1 MDTKSHPVSV
11 TLRDPAD
18 LRLHALQK
26 QLPEPD
32 KQSPEWLSFVEGMM
46 AAGPEGIPP
55 LVVTREGLIM
65 DGGRRWRAAKQLQWE
80 QVPTIERPEHE
91 AAALIVDSLLGQRN
105 LPRGTKVYLTLT
117 LLPDFVKSAEHR
129 RLENLKRGL
138 KNGAKPLIFPKPSDS
153 ASGTVTEFCVRLG
166 VSRDTYEQAVKL
178 HKILHD
184 ENCAELLKFYKGKQ
198 PAKPELLAKQAELR
212 AKFEPD
218 LLTGEKSLWNVISAI
233 AGHIT
238 TNDVPLAEQMEFW
251 TSPFSAL
258 KRNANK
264 WDSLTKPARA
274 LLLNAWKETAETMP
288 ADLRRQMAAV
298 LEEIE

>member
-1 MDTKSHPVSV
+1 MDTKQQLMCV
-11 TLRDPAD
+11 THRDPAD

-32 KQSPEWLSFVEGMM
+32 KQSPEWLSFLDGLMI
-46 AAGPEGIPP
+46 AGPAGIPP
-55 LVVTREGLIM
+55 LVVTKEGHIM
-65 DGGRRWRAAKQLQWE
+65 DGGRRWRGAKQLQWE

-91 AAALIVDSLLGQRN
+91 AASLIVDSLLGQRN
-105 LPRGTKVYLTLT
+105 VPRGTKVYLTLS
-117 LLPDFVKSAEHR
+117 LMPEFVKSAEHR
-129 RLENLKRGL
+129 RLENLKHGV
-138 KNGAKPLIFPKPSDS
+138 KTGAKALIFPKPSDS
-153 ASGTVTEFCVRLG
+153 ASGTVTEFCARLG
-166 VSRDTYEQAVKL
+166 LSRDTYEQAVKL
-178 HKILHD
+178 RKILHE
-184 ENCAELLKFYKGKQ
+184 ENCAELAKFYKDR
-198 PAKPELLAKQAELR
+198 KPSAAELVKKQAELR
-212 AKFEPD
+212 EKFEPD
-218 LLTGEKSLWNVISAI
+218 LLSGEKSLWNVISAI
-233 AGHIT
+233 AGHVS